1 MSKDASRRFRERYS
15 GLAQLRAQNKDIDGV
30 VYLINSITLPSSAGI
45 EKNERYIWHLVKK
58 EPQARDV
65 TRGPSP
71 PRNFQNLI
79 SASNSEK
86 TKKQKQDSTL
96 ETISQDDSD
105 SSEDEVNLFAESPEP
120 EIIAVDVHRTSDGDI
135 VNNAIQEAQNQ
146 DNFDFLETQ
155 PKQTSTVKEPLH
167 EQLVLR
173 WSSYIQD
180 GIEKEQKEKIIEKY
194 PLFENCPLLKTPELG
209 PELESCLDAK
219 TQRQDKFMAHLQN
232 ETRHALAALG
242 SQINKLLASGAN
254 TKKKQLPFWRMQP
267 N

>member
-1 MSKDASRRFRERYS
+1 MPKRP
-15 GLAQLRAQNKDIDGV
+15 
-30 VYLINSITLPSSAGI
+30 NS
-45 EKNERYIWHLVKK
+45 
-58 EPQARDV
+58 DV
-65 TRGPSP
+65 D
-71 PRNFQNLI
+71 

-86 TKKQKQDSTL
+86 TKKQKKDSTL

-105 SSEDEVNLFAESPEP
+105 SSEDEVNLFAVSPEP
-120 EIIAVDVHRTSDGDI
+120 EIIAIDVHRTSDGDI
-135 VNNAIQEAQNQ
+135 VNNAIQEVQNQ
-146 DNFDFLETQ
+146 DNFDFLGTQ
-155 PKQTSTVKEPLH
+155 PKHTSTVKEPLH

-180 GIEKEQKEKIIEKY
+180 GIEKEKIIEKY

-232 ETRHALAALG
+232 ETGRALAALV
-242 SQINKLLASGAN
+242 SQINKLP
-254 TKKKQLPFWRMQP
+254 TQIKKQLPFWRMQP